1 MKPTLN
7 GNPPRVLVVVA
18 HPDDETVGAGCMLA
32 RLPGA
37 FVLHLTD
44 GAPRSARYRSRGF
57 SGSRTDYASARRREL
72 ETAMRLAGIGPER
85 LHNLGVP
92 DQEAILSVGEIASRI
107 VGYSRR
113 IKAEILLTHAYEGG
127 HPDHDAAALACRA
140 AFEQL
145 RSEGGPVPELMEM
158 ALYHANE
165 SGEMVIGE
173 FLPAPADADC
183 PVARWELTADEK
195 ELKRRMIEAFASQRE
210 TLEPFLP
217 PHAESFRPAP
227 PYDFSQPPHSGA
239 LQYELWGFPLD
250 GERWREAAQ
259 EVVSDVVG
267 AGLVVGVG
275 PH

>member
-44 GAPRSARYRSRGF
+44 GAPRSARFRAPGF
-57 SGSRTDYASARRREL
+57 SGSRADYASARRREL

-92 DQEAILSVGEIASRI
+92 DQEAILSVSEIASRI

-165 SGEMVIGE
+165 DGEMVIGE
-173 FLPAPADADC
+173 FLPAPTGADC
-183 PVARWELTADEK
+183 PVARWELTGDEK

-210 TLEPFLP
+210 TLAPFLP
-217 PHAESFRPAP
+217 PPPESFRPAP
-227 PYDFSQPPHSGA
+227 LYDFSQPPHSGA

-250 GERWREAAQ
+250 GEGWREAAQ